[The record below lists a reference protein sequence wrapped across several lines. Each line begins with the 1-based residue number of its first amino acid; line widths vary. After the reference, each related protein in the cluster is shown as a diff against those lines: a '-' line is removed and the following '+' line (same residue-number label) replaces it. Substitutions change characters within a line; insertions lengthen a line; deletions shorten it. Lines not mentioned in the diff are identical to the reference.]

1 MQRAFSIDYR
11 VFNCRLCCLTS
22 FHFFATTEAAD
33 AVGLEW
39 GCIIRPGQ
47 ARAGAGAGKTGRV
60 QWAALLGRQY
70 LTWTVTWRWRWR
82 QILNCQRRV
91 KQARESANNFHC
103 LLQQLLLLLLF
114 ALLLLFLCSCRV
126 FGILQFHYNIT
137 VSPMAIAININ
148 S

>member
-1 MQRAFSIDYR
+1 MLLGS
-11 VFNCRLCCLTS
+11 S
-22 FHFFATTEAAD
+22 GD
-33 AVGLEW
+33 ASS
-39 GCIIRPGQ
+39 GQ

-70 LTWTVTWRWRWR
+70 LTWTATWRWRWR

-103 LLQQLLLLLLF
+103 LLQQLLLLLLLLF